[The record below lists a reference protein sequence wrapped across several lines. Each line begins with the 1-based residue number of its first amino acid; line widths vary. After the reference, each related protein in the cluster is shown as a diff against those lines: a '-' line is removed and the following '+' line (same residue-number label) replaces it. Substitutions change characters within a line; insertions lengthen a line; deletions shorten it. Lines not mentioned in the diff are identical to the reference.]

1 MLPLSRRSLRTGGLP
16 LFTKETGYYI
26 LSYSLVLL
34 VGLVGATPV
43 VKNTALKIKETA
55 VGGKIMNVL
64 EPIFVFAILMT
75 VTAYFVD
82 GSFSPFL
89 YFRF

>member
-1 MLPLSRRSLRTGGLP
+1 VASLFGGNGLP
-16 LFTKETGYYI
+16 FFTKETGYYI

-34 VGLVGATPV
+34 VGIIGATPLVKTV
-43 VKNTALKIKETA
+43 VLKIKESKAGNA
-55 VGGKIMNVL
+55 VINVL
-64 EPIFVFAILMT
+64 EPIFVFAILMI